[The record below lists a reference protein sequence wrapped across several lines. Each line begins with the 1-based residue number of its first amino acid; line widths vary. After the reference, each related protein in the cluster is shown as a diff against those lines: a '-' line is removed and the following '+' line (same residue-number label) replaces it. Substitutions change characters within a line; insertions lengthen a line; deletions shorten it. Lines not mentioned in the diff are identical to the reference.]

1 MRKVFDQL
9 RRDFPKLSEVT
20 YINTASLGLP
30 PKCCTD
36 AVMKWLEEREYGNI
50 FWLKW
55 EKIREETKQKI
66 ARMINAEEKT
76 IAIVENTS
84 WGLNIIANSLKWKKG
99 DNIILNDL
107 EFPTNIFPW
116 QIQAKKH
123 SLEIRV
129 IRNKNGIIDIRD
141 IREKID
147 DKTRVIAISW
157 VQFSNGF
164 VSDLTQLAELA
175 HSHDAI
181 LVVDGIQGVGAIPID
196 VRKMDIDVLVCGG
209 HKWLLAFPGAGFMY
223 IKKEILEDLDI
234 KFGGWLSD
242 ADPFNFDYREYTP
255 AEGSRRFEIGSPNF
269 AGIYAL
275 NASVEYLLRIGVEK
289 IYERNLELTRFLLE
303 KIPSRF
309 KILSPLI
316 DNTPKSSII
325 LLAVKDAKKA
335 YEKLKE
341 RKIIVAA
348 RKGGLRVS
356 INFYNNEEDIEKLL
370 RNLSEVT
377 E

>member
-1 MRKVFDQL
+1 
-9 RRDFPKLSEVT
+9 
-20 YINTASLGLP
+20 
-30 PKCCTD
+30 
-36 AVMKWLEEREYGNI
+36 MKWLEEREYGNI